1 MKEKRRMM
9 TTETEVLP
17 YKHAD
22 FTCSN
27 CKFVQELSF
36 NDVGLLTQGHH
47 VTCPKCH
54 SQLQLQE
61 QGRNQLLAQIDAAGG
76 IGKVMAIGGMLLF
89 AATMVLSIIYGAVAG
104 VVCIGISIAFF
115 ALMNA
120 RRGSIPFLELVLVPS
135 TTDEAPA
142 SSALPLTEE
151 VASANH

>member
-1 MKEKRRMM
+1 M

-27 CKFVQELSF
+27 CELIQELSF
-36 NDVGLLTQGHH
+36 EEVGQLTQGGH
-47 VTCPKCH
+47 VSCPKCH

-61 QGRNQLLAQIDAAGG
+61 AERDKLLAQIDGAGG
-76 IGKVMAIGGMLLF
+76 IGKIMAIGGMVLF
-89 AATMVLSIIYGAVAG
+89 ATTAILSVIYGAVAG

-120 RRGSIPFLELVLVPS
+120 RRTSIPFLQLVLNPAATNEPLPS
-135 TTDEAPA
+135 SA
-142 SSALPLTEE
+142 SSI
-151 VASANH
+151 SG